1 MPDAVEIRVLGPGDA
16 DRYLED
22 LADVLFDCVDG
33 GASVGYMAPFSR
45 DDARRAMAG
54 FLDGRRIV
62 LAAFDGG
69 APVGTAQMVPSP
81 MPNQPHR
88 ADVAKVLVRQSSRGR
103 GVAAALMKRL
113 EQEAR
118 ARGFTVLVLDTV
130 TDSAA
135 YHLYTRLG
143 WQRVGPIPNY
153 ALTPDGAPCETTFF
167 YKELS

>member
-1 MPDAVEIRVLGPGDA
+1 VEIRVLDTYV
-16 DRYLED
+16 DE

-33 GASVGYMAPFSR
+33 GASVGYMAPFTR
-45 DDARRAMAG
+45 EDARAAMSG
-54 FLDGRRIV
+54 FFDGRRIV
-62 LAAFDGG
+62 LGAFDGREL
-69 APVGTAQMVPSP
+69 VGTAQLVPSP

-88 ADVAKVLVRQSSRGR
+88 ADVAKVLVRRAARGR
-103 GVAAALMKRL
+103 GVASALMTHL
-113 EQEAR
+113 EDEAR

-130 TDSAA
+130 TDSDA
-135 YHLYTRLG
+135 YRLYTHLG